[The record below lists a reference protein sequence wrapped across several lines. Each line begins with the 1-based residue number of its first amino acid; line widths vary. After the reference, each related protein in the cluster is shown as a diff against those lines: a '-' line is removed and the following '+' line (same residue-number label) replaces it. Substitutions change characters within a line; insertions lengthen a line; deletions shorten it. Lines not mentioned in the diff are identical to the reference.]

1 MVGQHVFKANV
12 YRLERL
18 ERNEEGWFILW
29 SEKVDLKGGRLFT
42 HPKFLNDPLFNHVTG
57 VDVKAED
64 LNLFIENILGEFR
77 KRSVFQPA
85 FYVSSL
91 SRPRN
96 MGNILERKGFRLY
109 DLMYIM
115 SLNSRFKSSPK
126 KINRQLVIER
136 VNKDTI
142 KSWALVYANAF
153 DIEANALPIII
164 ECSQNAL
171 ASKSV
176 TLYIGYVKK
185 EPVAVGALYSQ
196 DQISGIYC
204 LGTLKS
210 LRGKG
215 IASMIISRLIDDSF
229 ALGSK
234 DVCLQ
239 TLHKDGV
246 KDFYLK
252 RGFSIDL
259 TRKIYTIGID

>member
-1 MVGQHVFKANV
+1 MISQRISKDIIN
-12 YRLERL
+12 RLEKL
-18 ERNEEGWFILW
+18 ERNEEGWFVLW
-29 SEKVDLKGGRLFT
+29 SEKIELKGGRLFT
-42 HPKFLNDPLFNHVTG
+42 HPKFLDDPLFNHVTG
-57 VDVKAED
+57 INVKAKD
-64 LNLFIENILGEFR
+64 VDLFIENTLGEFR
-77 KRSVFQPA
+77 RRSVFQPA

-96 MGNILERKGFRLY
+96 TVNILENKGFRLY

-115 SLNSRFKSSPK
+115 SLRSRLKSSSK
-126 KINRQLVIER
+126 KINRELVIEP
-136 VNKDTI
+136 VNKDII
-142 KSWALVYANAF
+142 KSWALVYAKAF
-153 DIEANALPIII
+153 DIEEDALPTII

-171 ASKSV
+171 ASKSAN
-176 TLYIGYVKK
+176 LYIGYVKE

-210 LRGKG
+210 LRGNG
-215 IASMIISRLIDDSF
+215 IASTMISRLIDDSF

-234 DVCLQ
+234 DICLQ
-239 TLHKDGV
+239 TLHNDGV